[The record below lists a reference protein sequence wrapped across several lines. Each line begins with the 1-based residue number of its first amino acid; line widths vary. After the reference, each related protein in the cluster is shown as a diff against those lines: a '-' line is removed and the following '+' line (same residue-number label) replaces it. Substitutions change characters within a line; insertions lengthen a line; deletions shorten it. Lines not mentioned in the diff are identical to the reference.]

1 MCTIKTAA
9 GHVCTSQHPNTHPP
23 PKMQLVQQGSLC
35 PESRPTFEKNTTNAS
50 DSKKCV
56 SSPLE
61 KVLEYH
67 KELLQL
73 AEIVQKLDRA
83 DAVAI

>member
-1 MCTIKTAA
+1 M
-9 GHVCTSQHPNTHPP
+9 HPP
-23 PKMQLVQQGSLC
+23 TPPTPTQPPKVQLVQQGSLC
-35 PESRPTFEKNTTNAS
+35 PESRPTFKKKTQPMRRIR
-50 DSKKCV
+50 KKCV
-56 SSPLE
+56 SSSLE

-83 DAVAI
+83 DAVVI